1 MNFVLLSWLF
11 ALAVTLHNVEE
22 GWLLPVWSR
31 SAGRWHQP
39 VGTGEF
45 RFAVGILTVLAYL
58 AAGLSAS
65 GGKESVGT
73 YLLAGYALA
82 MLLNVVF
89 PHVLATIALRRYAP
103 GTATALLLNLPVTVL
118 LLSTAIQAGYIQL
131 AQFLWVGP
139 LVTAGLL
146 GTIPLLFALG
156 RWLLKLRKSS
166 SQRAQPGVRPG
177 NRTPSSSD
185 DPA

>member
-1 MNFVLLSWLF
+1 MNFILLSWLF
-11 ALAVTLHNVEE
+11 ALAVTLHNAEE
-22 GWLLPVWSR
+22 GWLLPAWSR
-31 SAGRWHQP
+31 SAGHWHQP

-45 RFAVGILTVLAYL
+45 RFAVGILTVLAYF

-65 GGKESVGT
+65 SGKKSVGT

-103 GTATALLLNLPVTVL
+103 GTATAVLLNLPLTVL

-139 LVTAGLL
+139 LVTGGLL
-146 GTIPLLFALG
+146 GALPLLFALG
-156 RWLLKLRKSS
+156 RWLLNLCKS
-166 SQRAQPGVRPG
+166 
-177 NRTPSSSD
+177 
-185 DPA
+185 